1 MEFVKCQLFKIFS
14 VKSLVAVLD
23 ILSSLSYWLNI
34 DEYFV
39 ICMINSGMLILKR
52 ASLDCLKMD
61 TELMLQGGLHA

>member
-23 ILSSLSYWLNI
+23 IVSSLSYWLNI